1 MPVECGKD
9 EALATT
15 VGFLIKAL
23 RALGH
28 RGDPDAANRVAAQA
42 WLALRDENPR
52 QAERL
57 NGAMHYLVRLP
68 QRPDVDSDSPLT
80 IQEDR

>member
-1 MPVECGKD
+1 MELEAGD
-9 EALATT
+9 DAALATT

-23 RALGH
+23 RTLGH
-28 RGDPDAANRVAAQA
+28 RGDPDAANRLAAQT
-42 WLALRDENPR
+42 WLALRDEHPR

-68 QRPDVDSDSPLT
+68 QGPESEYRSSPT
-80 IQEDR
+80 NQEDR

>member
-1 MPVECGKD
+1 MAVEGGKD
-9 EALATT
+9 ETLSTT
-15 VGFLIKAL
+15 VGFLIKTL

-28 RGDPDAANRVAAQA
+28 RGDPDAANRLAAQA
-42 WLALRDENPR
+42 WLALRDDHPH

-68 QRPDVDSDSPLT
+68 QRPDLESDSSPT
-80 IQEDR
+80 NQEDR